1 MIKPK
6 VLVIDDDA
14 DFAELITAT
23 AMAMDIPCISSSNA
37 NHFFE
42 QLQAEPTMI
51 FLDLLMPEVDGVK
64 LLRHLGEQ
72 RCHARIVLVSG
83 VGMDIIEAAE
93 AMAES
98 IGLLVAGHLQK
109 PFQIAD
115 LETILRSHLE
125 QHERRMPTKTR
136 EELLIDDADLRG
148 AIERDEFVVHYQ
160 PQIDLATDRVVGLE
174 ALMRWMHPRYGLTY
188 PDHFIPRLES
198 LGWIDE
204 LGIILMNHGFSD
216 LGHFA
221 DAEEILPSLSLNIP
235 ATSICDVTFPDTILL
250 SADKFG
256 VPSANIT
263 IEITESGL
271 IEELSKTLYVLTKL
285 RLRNIQLSIDDFGTG
300 YSTMKQLHL
309 VPATE
314 LKIDKGFIQTMHLN
328 KGKQVMVRKI
338 IELGHELQMR
348 VVAEGVETPE
358 QLNFLRSSGCDIVQ
372 GYLFCR
378 PLPRIELLKWLIRYR
393 SQHHR

>member
-1 MIKPK
+1 
-6 VLVIDDDA
+6 
-14 DFAELITAT
+14 
-23 AMAMDIPCISSSNA
+23 
-37 NHFFE
+37 
-42 QLQAEPTMI
+42 
-51 FLDLLMPEVDGVK
+51 
-64 LLRHLGEQ
+64 
-72 RCHARIVLVSG
+72 
-83 VGMDIIEAAE
+83 
-93 AMAES
+93 
-98 IGLLVAGHLQK
+98 
-109 PFQIAD
+109 
-115 LETILRSHLE
+115 
-125 QHERRMPTKTR
+125 
-136 EELLIDDADLRG
+136 
-148 AIERDEFVVHYQ
+148 
-160 PQIDLATDRVVGLE
+160 
-174 ALMRWMHPRYGLTY
+174 MHPRYGLTY

-378 PLPRIELLKWLIRYR
+378 PLPRIVLLKWLIRYR